1 MLCGVTSGPQAPTNL
16 QMLYWNQLTIL
27 GSTMGSEEDL
37 HQMLRAVTKAKLKPI
52 IDSAAKLENIKDA
65 TGRMETGE
73 QFGKIVIEVCK

>member
-1 MLCGVTSGPQAPTNL
+1 
-16 QMLYWNQLTIL
+16 
-27 GSTMGSEEDL
+27 MGSEEDL

-73 QFGKIVIEVCK
+73 QFGKIVIEVCN

>member
-1 MLCGVTSGPQAPTNL
+1 MAKTTKKKKKSKT
-16 QMLYWNQLTIL
+16 
-27 GSTMGSEEDL
+27 
-37 HQMLRAVTKAKLKPI
+37 TKAKKPVIYTCSSCGKVTKTKLKPV